1 MNYEA
6 SMKPLIA
13 VLSILSLLVSCKKN
27 SLNHKKPYRGDSL
40 LRTTN
45 DFLIWLKALHKTKF
59 YLKNNTRILIEPL
72 KLRNVQNYF
81 MQKVYGV
88 NYFIKKNR
96 LENFREKNI
105 KPIPLKIMIIK

>member
-27 SLNHKKPYRGDSL
+27 SLNHKKLYGGDSL

-45 DFLIWLKALHKTKF
+45 NFLIWLKA
-59 YLKNNTRILIEPL
+59 
-72 KLRNVQNYF
+72 
-81 MQKVYGV
+81 
-88 NYFIKKNR
+88 
-96 LENFREKNI
+96 
-105 KPIPLKIMIIK
+105 

>member
-45 DFLIWLKALHKTKF
+45 DFLI
-59 YLKNNTRILIEPL
+59 
-72 KLRNVQNYF
+72 
-81 MQKVYGV
+81 
-88 NYFIKKNR
+88 
-96 LENFREKNI
+96 
-105 KPIPLKIMIIK
+105 